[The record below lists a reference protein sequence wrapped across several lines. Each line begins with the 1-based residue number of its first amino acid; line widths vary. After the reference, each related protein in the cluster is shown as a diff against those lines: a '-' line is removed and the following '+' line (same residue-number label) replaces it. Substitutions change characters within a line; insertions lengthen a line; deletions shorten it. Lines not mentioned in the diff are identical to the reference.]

1 MDVDQ
6 NGPLDN
12 YFPSA
17 VEDDFPL
24 SRGGTLT
31 GIPRICF
38 NMFQYQCISPRTLVL
53 LRRSIYRVTR
63 VNRLSKA
70 FEGSDGTNLRRAMQ
84 AMLGKKTEELE
95 SLVRDS
101 CGASALV
108 V

>member
-1 MDVDQ
+1 MV
-6 NGPLDN
+6 PWTTT
-12 YFPSA
+12 
-17 VEDDFPL
+17 FPL
-24 SRGGTLT
+24 RWKTTFLCREVVLSLGFQEYVL
-31 GIPRICF
+31 ICF
-38 NMFQYQCISPRTLVL
+38 NINVFSPRTLVL